1 MRSTNAV
8 AWGVSSGRSTPRASM
23 ISHHRASLT
32 AVNSSMGTPAA
43 AAPSMILSS
52 MSVML
57 DT

>member
-1 MRSTNAV
+1 
-8 AWGVSSGRSTPRASM
+8 M

-32 AVNSSMGTPAA
+32 AVNSSMGMPAA